1 HIPALVRMTASFA
14 SAGPTKLIEL
24 GWDEPDTAFMRQHIA
39 EMEKRPFDG
48 TVFEI
53 AAGKL
58 RFINEAW
65 GTRKFTEAE
74 LAQSLEDLKATN
86 FRRFT
91 ENFLRFD
98 VTPGDIDW
106 FDDFGAI
113 IEDARIAAKI
123 ARAGKAR
130 GIL

>member
-1 HIPALVRMTASFA
+1 ICGSKVFPYNSFMTIRTLAILLVLTSFA
-14 SAGPTKLIEL
+14 RAGNKKLIEF

-53 AAGKL
+53 AAGKV

-65 GTRKFTEAE
+65 GKRKFSEAE
-74 LAQSLEDLKATN
+74 LAQSIDDLKATH
-86 FRRFT
+86 FHRFT

-98 VTPGDIDW
+98 VTPGDVDW
-106 FDDFGAI
+106 FDDLSSI
-113 IEDARIAAKI
+113 IE
-123 ARAGKAR
+123 
-130 GIL
+130 